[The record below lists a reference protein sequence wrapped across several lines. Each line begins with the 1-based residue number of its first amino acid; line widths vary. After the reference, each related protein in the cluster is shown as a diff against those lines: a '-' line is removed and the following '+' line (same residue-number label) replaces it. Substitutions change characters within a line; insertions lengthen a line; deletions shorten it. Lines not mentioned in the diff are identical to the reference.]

1 MAPIPADK
9 LAAIM
14 QAANGDLELITH
26 DDNILPPSGEL
37 EPESMTNDSDTED
50 PNDEEATYF
59 EKEVCCYW
67 NIFNKFT
74 WSTLKFL
81 CTFSL

>member
-14 QAANGDLELITH
+14 QAANGDPELLTH

-50 PNDEEATYF
+50 ANDEEATYF
-59 EKEVCCYW
+59 EKEVCSYR
-67 NIFNKFT
+67 NIVNEYTWFKMKF
-74 WSTLKFL
+74 S